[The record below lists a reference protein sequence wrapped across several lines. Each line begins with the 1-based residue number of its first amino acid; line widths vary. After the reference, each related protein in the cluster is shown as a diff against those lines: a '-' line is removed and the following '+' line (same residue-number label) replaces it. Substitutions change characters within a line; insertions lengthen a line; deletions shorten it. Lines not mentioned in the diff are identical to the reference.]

1 MIRRGLGGLLS
12 ANLIRDSGTL
22 VCRGSCH
29 DRYNNT
35 VLNYQTNLLIL
46 IENAYDGNYKD
57 MSVLNALMN
66 LVSSLTVTHQKM

>member
-12 ANLIRDSGTL
+12 ANLIKDSGTL

-35 VLNYQTNLLIL
+35 VLLNYQTNLLIL
-46 IENAYDGNYKD
+46 IENTYDENYKN
-57 MSVLNALMN
+57 MSFLNALMN
-66 LVSSLTVTHQKM
+66 LVSSLTVTH